1 MPATPCA
8 AWAATQRL
16 RAHRRGIE
24 RLPASRQFA
33 YALGQLGWSSLS
45 GLVSIQLVYFYIP
58 PLDPASGET
67 VFPIFVTQDSF
78 AVILNVI
85 TLLAT
90 AGRLWDAVT
99 DPLIASW
106 SDRLR
111 HSRGR
116 RIPCL
121 AIGTLPA
128 ALFCAL
134 LFVPVVPERS
144 GWNIAWLALMQTLFY
159 LFLTVY
165 CTPYFALIPELGHT
179 AQERLNLS
187 TWIAITF
194 ALGTIVGSSAPAIGG
209 LFGLDAL
216 LGLQVGV
223 GVVCVLAAVCMAVP
237 VLAISE
243 RRYCAAEPSAEPFWS
258 SLKACARNKY
268 FRPYCAADFA
278 FFFANSLIATGMP
291 YYLTVLL
298 RLPLEALTPVLGGIV
313 AVSFACYLPVNRLVK
328 CVPKKRIVIA
338 ALALLAIV
346 LALIFFLGWPGAES
360 VPPVAQIAVVAALA
374 AVPLAVLGVLPNAC
388 LADVAVHH
396 GLRTGQKVEGMYFAA
411 RTLLQKLGVSVGIMV
426 FASLTNF
433 GKDVGDDLG
442 VRVSGLVGD
451 ACALLALAAFCC
463 YDERTLLKEIDTMTE
478 AAEASG
484 PAVEVA
490 PRSPSCTGRVPPL

>member
-1 MPATPCA
+1 MGRDRSASE
-8 AWAATQRL
+8 L
-16 RAHRRGIE
+16 HRRGIE

-58 PLDPASGET
+58 PLDPVSGET

-313 AVSFACYLPVNRLVK
+313 AVSFAAPM
-328 CVPKKRIVIA
+328 
-338 ALALLAIV
+338 
-346 LALIFFLGWPGAES
+346 LIEPFN
-360 VPPVAQIAVVAALA
+360 V
-374 AVPLAVLGVLPNAC
+374 
-388 LADVAVHH
+388 
-396 GLRTGQKVEGMYFAA
+396 QKG
-411 RTLLQKLGVSVGIMV
+411 
-426 FASLTNF
+426 
-433 GKDVGDDLG
+433 
-442 VRVSGLVGD
+442 
-451 ACALLALAAFCC
+451 
-463 YDERTLLKEIDTMTE
+463 
-478 AAEASG
+478 
-484 PAVEVA
+484 
-490 PRSPSCTGRVPPL
+490 